1 MASADSRERWKA
13 FYAEVRRRIA
23 AGEPLLTISCRMG
36 LARGTVRKFADAE
49 SFPERAVRSAG
60 PSILDPHLD
69 YLEARRK
76 MA

>member
-1 MASADSRERWKA
+1 MM
-13 FYAEVRRRIA
+13 
-23 AGEPLLTISCRMG
+23 AGEPLLTISRRMG

-49 SFPERAVRSAG
+49 SFPERAVQPPG